1 MKKLSKNQLNK
12 GVVAQTN
19 DKIKEVGKLGANE
32 MVTAEDILVSLKPL
46 LDEYFVGAIS
56 FDGKKLIYETG
67 HGQTFRLLVQKI
79 IRN

>member
-1 MKKLSKNQLNK
+1 MKKLSENQRNK
-12 GVVAQTN
+12 GIVAQTN

-67 HGQTFRLLVQKI
+67 HGQTFHLLVQKI
-79 IRN
+79 I

>member
-12 GVVAQTN
+12 GIVSQTN
-19 DKIKEVGKLGANE
+19 DKIKEMSKLGANE
-32 MVTAEDILVSLKPL
+32 IVTAEDILVSLKPL

-79 IRN
+79 I

>member
-12 GVVAQTN
+12 GIVAQTN

-79 IRN
+79 I